1 MLKKFSLNRAM
12 YGVVLAMALFV
23 TISTAL
29 ATVAVALGVIF
40 IAVEFF
46 RTKKFP
52 KFDRDILKVLAIYF
66 SAQILIAAT
75 SLEPATSFREV
86 FGEMHRF
93 LPLIFAMT
101 FVKDKSQLRGVLIA
115 TLISSLINDAAG
127 IYQYFVKGEDRAL
140 GLVYSPTFFAS
151 SMLMQIP
158 VMIFTAIEFSETKFL
173 RYGAIFTAALS
184 LLCLGLSMTRGAWLA
199 FTVTIFAFAMFEKKY
214 RVLTAKLFAAVF
226 VIFLIVLATSPKLQ
240 DRIGTLTDINF
251 QSNTERILMWKS
263 SIEIFK
269 DYPIHGIGQKMFE
282 KVYNEHYISP
292 EAKERPDKF
301 HSGHSQPHNNFL
313 FAATEGGIIGIAAF
327 IGLHAYLF
335 RRFYVQ
341 YKNESSMKFSAGLT
355 LLLIFTALHLE
366 GLTDTNFSQVK
377 LMREFLL
384 ISGSLMALNKD

>member
-1 MLKKFSLNRAM
+1 M
-12 YGVVLAMALFV
+12 YGVVLLLALS
-23 TISTAL
+23 IMLSTAL
-29 ATVAVALGVIF
+29 ANIAVVLGVVF

-52 KFDRDILKVLAIYF
+52 DFDKEILKVLAIYF

-75 SLEPATSFREV
+75 SIEPAVSFREV
-86 FGEMHRF
+86 FGEVHRF

-101 FVKDKSQLRGVLIA
+101 FIKDKSQLRGVLIA
-115 TLISSLINDAAG
+115 TLIASLANDATG
-127 IYQYFVKGEDRAL
+127 IYQYFIKGADRAR

-158 VMIFTAIEFSETKFL
+158 IMIFTAFEFSSSKRL
-173 RYGAIFTAALS
+173 CYGAIFTAALS
-184 LLCLGLSMTRGAWLA
+184 LLCLGLSMTRGAWLSFIA
-199 FTVTIFAFAMFEKKY
+199 TIIIFALIEKKY

-240 DRIGTLTDINF
+240 ERIETLTDVNF
-251 QSNTERILMWKS
+251 QSNTERVLMWKS
-263 SIEIFK
+263 SLEIFS
-269 DYPIHGIGQKMFE
+269 DYPIHGVGQKIFE
-282 KVYNEHYISP
+282 KAYNEQYISP

-313 FAATEGGIIGIAAF
+313 YAATEGGIIGIAAF

-335 RRFYVQ
+335 RRFYFQ
-341 YKNESSMKFSAGLT
+341 YKKESEMKLSAGLT
-355 LLLIFTALHLE
+355 LLIIFIALHLE

-377 LMREFLL
+377 LMREFLV
-384 ISGSLMALNKD
+384 ISGSLMALNRD